1 MNSSTLLN
9 HGSTL
14 TGYNFTGATA
24 ASALH
29 GSTTAWD
36 VVDECI
42 DYASSICRKL
52 VKTASRAEEFNF
64 WPHQAETIAAP
75 IDFYS
80 YIESLYTITDCV
92 PVDESDIILPA
103 YCSRA
108 ASAFEHYRT
117 LEEDWD
123 GEGAEAPN
131 SLALDDAE
139 FFLRTLGANIH
150 EAPIARPMLDN
161 EGIPGIFWSIGEK
174 YLSIS
179 FYGDFSLTY
188 VYRDRGS
195 DTNEA
200 ATVALDS
207 PKDISKLL
215 EFIVK
220 L

>member
-1 MNSSTLLN
+1 MNSSSLLT

-14 TGYNFTGATA
+14 TGYNFTSHTT
-24 ASALH
+24 ASALK
-29 GSTTAWD
+29 GSTAAWD

-42 DYASSICRKL
+42 EYASTICKKI

-64 WPHQAETIAAP
+64 WPHPAETIATP
-75 IDFYS
+75 IDFS
-80 YIESLYTITDCV
+80 FIESLYTITDCV
-92 PVDESDIILPA
+92 PVDESDIVLPA

-131 SLALDDAE
+131 AAALDDAE

-150 EAPIARPMLDN
+150 HAQIARPMLDN
-161 EGIPGIFWSIGEK
+161 EGIPGIFWSIVEK

-188 VYRDRGS
+188 VYRDKSS

-200 ATVALDS
+200 ATVGLDS
-207 PKDISKLL
+207 AENISKLL
-215 EFIVK
+215 KIIEE